1 MPNAAKTPVA
11 DFFLGALSPA
21 GFTGWFAEAA
31 AEAGQTYL
39 IKAGPGCGKS
49 TLMRRLLEADAA
61 PAGGYNER
69 IHCSSDPASLDGAA
83 LRGAGAL
90 FLDATAP
97 HTLDC
102 KYPGAAERVVCLYD
116 TLDNAGL
123 AARRGEVLSLGARNT
138 ALLRQAAAHW
148 ALACGLLASRRALA
162 ALALDTARLD
172 AFARRLANRTMPP
185 HRAACPGK
193 QAHRLLSA
201 PTPGGLTVFTGTAAV
216 LAPQTLY
223 ILQDAD
229 GAAAA
234 RLLGAL
240 ADHAQKTATM
250 RCSATARPKCAANST
265 ICLSRRSGSGLSRRT
280 PSTRCRCRAGV
291 SGLRGLPTPRPW
303 PPTARCAPPK
313 SGKPPP
319 CCKRPARCKPPPK
332 PSTTRWKPITSA
344 PLILKR

>member
-1 MPNAAKTPVA
+1 
-11 DFFLGALSPA
+11 
-21 GFTGWFAEAA
+21 
-31 AEAGQTYL
+31 
-39 IKAGPGCGKS
+39 
-49 TLMRRLLEADAA
+49 MRRLLEADTA

-123 AARRGEVLSLGARNT
+123 AARRGEVLALGARNT

-185 HRAACPGK
+185 APCRLPRQTGPPAAFGPNAGWTDRIHRHGRRPG
-193 QAHRLLSA
+193 
-201 PTPGGLTVFTGTAAV
+201 TPNA
-216 LAPQTLY
+216 LY
-223 ILQDAD
+223 PA
-229 GAAAA
+229 G
-234 RLLGAL
+234 
-240 ADHAQKTATM
+240 
-250 RCSATARPKCAANST
+250 C
-265 ICLSRRSGSGLSRRT
+265 RRRRGRT
-280 PSTRCRCRAGV
+280 PAWRAG
-291 SGLRGLPTPRPW
+291 RPR
-303 PPTARCAPPK
+303 AE
-313 SGKPPP
+313 
-319 CCKRPARCKPPPK
+319 KR
-332 PSTTRWKPITSA
+332 
-344 PLILKR
+344 L